1 MRDGRGFIKNLVD
14 MMSAVVD
21 VDDPV
26 DMMDSHGPTI
36 VYKNIF
42 IYWALKMYLKYWTL
56 FIKYHAL
63 IDVLMFCKEVF
74 KHATRPHVSNVIWK
88 ALTDFLLTELI
99 AFRLYGMM

>member
-1 MRDGRGFIKNLVD
+1 MKDKAYPPRRPVIQTYDDAGHGTISKVLDRKPISKTKPKMRDGRGFIKNLVD

-21 VDDPV
+21 VVDDPV

-56 FIKYHAL
+56 I
-63 IDVLMFCKEVF
+63 I
-74 KHATRPHVSNVIWK
+74 
-88 ALTDFLLTELI
+88 
-99 AFRLYGMM
+99 

>member
-21 VDDPV
+21 VVDDPV

-42 IYWALKMYLKYWTL
+42 IY
-56 FIKYHAL
+56 
-63 IDVLMFCKEVF
+63 
-74 KHATRPHVSNVIWK
+74 
-88 ALTDFLLTELI
+88 
-99 AFRLYGMM
+99 